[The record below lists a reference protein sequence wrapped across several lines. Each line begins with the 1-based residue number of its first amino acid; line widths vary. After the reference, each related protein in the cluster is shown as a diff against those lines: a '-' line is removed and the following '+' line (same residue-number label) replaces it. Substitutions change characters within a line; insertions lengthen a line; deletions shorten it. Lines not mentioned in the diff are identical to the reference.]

1 MRFAGIVLLVI
12 GIIGIVYGGISWTRQ
27 KTVLDAG
34 PIELKADQR
43 ESLPIPPIAGV
54 ICVVAGI
61 ALMATRGRS

>member
-1 MRFAGIVLLVI
+1 MRLAGIVLLVI
-12 GIIGIVYGGISWTRQ
+12 GILGIAYGGISWTRQ

-54 ICVVAGI
+54 VCVVAGI
-61 ALMATRGRS
+61 ALMATRSRS

>member
-12 GIIGIVYGGISWTRQ
+12 GIIGIVYGGISWTPQ